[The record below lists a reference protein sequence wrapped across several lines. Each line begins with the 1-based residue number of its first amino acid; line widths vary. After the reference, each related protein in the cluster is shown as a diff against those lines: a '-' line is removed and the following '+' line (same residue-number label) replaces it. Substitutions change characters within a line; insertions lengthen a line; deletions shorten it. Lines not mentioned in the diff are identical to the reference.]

1 MLDVRMKL
9 YLDIETNRPRKDLA
23 FIKEKIIVIGVIEE
37 WTKYAPE
44 SANKNRFFKLWDEEI
59 NNNEGKLVRE
69 FYEYLGNVRDQAKKQ
84 NEPIVVVGF
93 NILRFDIPLLI
104 QKGFKYK
111 INSLGGLNK
120 FWHDMLVIDYEQASL
135 PFYSMRFKGLQL
147 ETLIGKAKAIGLNV
161 EERYGSGED
170 VVKWFE
176 NKEYDKI
183 IKHLKA
189 DLEAVRVIDQHYRR
203 FHSTLAKEAFGV
215 QTSRDFSE

>member
-1 MLDVRMKL
+1 MKL
-9 YLDIETNRPRKDLA
+9 YLDIETKRPHEDSA
-23 FIKEKIIVIGVIEE
+23 FIEEEIIVIGVIEDLDE
-37 WTKYAPE
+37 QTK
-44 SANKNRFFKLWDEEI
+44 RFKFFPLWDTEI
-59 NNNEGKLVRE
+59 NNEGKLVRE
-69 FYEYLGNVRDQAKKQ
+69 FYKYLGNVRKHAKKQ
-84 NEPIVVVGF
+84 KQDKTIVIVGF

-111 INSLGGLNK
+111 IDSLGGLNK

-135 PFYSMRFKGLQL
+135 PFHDMRFEGLKL
-147 ETLIGKAKAIGLNV
+147 DTLIGKAKAIGLNI

-203 FHSTLAKEAFGV
+203 FYSTLAKEAFGA